1 MRPRWR
7 SEADL
12 LKVGLTGGMAS
23 GKTTVGEM
31 LQARGAHLL
40 QADKLAQEL
49 MQPGLPVYDAVVG
62 HFGPE
67 IVKSDGTI
75 HRAKLAG
82 IVFPDRIEELNKLV
96 HPAVIQRQEEWMNE
110 IGAREPHAVTIV
122 EAALI
127 VEAGTGRQFQK
138 LIMVTCSMEQKI
150 ERFARRL
157 GVSAADARAEV
168 ERRMAAQVSDEIKV
182 KNADFVID
190 NSGTIEQ
197 LGPQVDKVWAELK
210 RLAARG

>member
-1 MRPRWR
+1 M
-7 SEADL
+7 
-12 LKVGLTGGMAS
+12 LKVGLTGGMAC
-23 GKTTVGEM
+23 GKSTVGEM

-49 MQPGLPVYDAVVG
+49 MKPGLPVYEAVVK

-67 IVKSDGTI
+67 IVKADGTI
-75 HRAKLAG
+75 HRVKLAG
-82 IVFPDRIEELNKLV
+82 IVFPNRIEELNRIV

-127 VEAGTGRQFQK
+127 VEAGAGRQFQK
-138 LIMVTCSMEQKI
+138 LIMVTCTLEQKV
-150 ERFARRL
+150 ERFAKRL
-157 GVSAADARAEV
+157 GVSVDIARTEV
-168 ERRMAAQVSDEIKV
+168 ERRMAAQASDEIKI
-182 KNADFVID
+182 KNADWVID

-197 LGPQVDKVWAELK
+197 LAPQVDKLWSELQ
-210 RLAARG
+210 RLASGS